1 LELRPPGSRAGAL
14 RFRRRIVDA
23 HAIQR
28 HRNERKPGM
37 QFQKGQ
43 SGNPAGRPRGARNK
57 QTIAAEKLFADDAE
71 VLARVA
77 IDLAKAGDIAAL
89 RLCLDRVCAPHRH
102 RPVAFEMPALG
113 VAADAVGA
121 MGTLMEGIAGGELSA
136 PEAAGLAKVIQGFTQ
151 ALTTADLD
159 KRIAELERRMGK

>member
-1 LELRPPGSRAGAL
+1 
-14 RFRRRIVDA
+14 
-23 HAIQR
+23 
-28 HRNERKPGM
+28 M

-57 QTIAAEKLFADDAE
+57 QSIAAEKLFADDAE
-71 VLARVA
+71 ELAKVA

-89 RLCLDRVCAPHRH
+89 RLCLDRICAPHRH
-102 RPVAFEMPALG
+102 RPVPFEMPALD

-136 PEAAGLAKVIQGFTQ
+136 PEAAGLAKVIQGYTQ
-151 ALTTADLD
+151 TLTTFDHD
-159 KRIAELERRMGK
+159 KRIANLEWRAKK

>member
-1 LELRPPGSRAGAL
+1 
-14 RFRRRIVDA
+14 
-23 HAIQR
+23 
-28 HRNERKPGM
+28 M

-102 RPVAFEMPALG
+102 RPVSFDMPALG

-121 MGTLMEGIAGGELSA
+121 MGILMEGIAGGDLSA
-136 PEAAGLAKVIQGFTQ
+136 SEAAGLARVIQGFTH
-151 ALTTADLD
+151 ALTTFDLD
-159 KRIAELERRMGK
+159 KRTLALERSMKK

>member
-1 LELRPPGSRAGAL
+1 
-14 RFRRRIVDA
+14 
-23 HAIQR
+23 
-28 HRNERKPGM
+28 M

-71 VLARVA
+71 ELARVA

-89 RLCLDRVCAPHRH
+89 RLCLDRICAPHRH
-102 RPVAFEMPALG
+102 RPVPFDVPPLG
-113 VAADAVGA
+113 AAADAVGA
-121 MGTLMEGIAGGELSA
+121 MSTLMEGIAGGELSA

-151 ALTTADLD
+151 ALNTADLD
-159 KRIAELERRMGK
+159 KRIAELERRMKK

>member
-1 LELRPPGSRAGAL
+1 
-14 RFRRRIVDA
+14 
-23 HAIQR
+23 
-28 HRNERKPGM
+28 M

-57 QTIAAEKLFADDAE
+57 QTIAAEKLFAEDAE

-89 RLCLDRVCAPHRH
+89 RLCLDRICAPHRN
-102 RPVAFEMPALG
+102 RPVPFDMPQLS

-121 MGTLMEGIAGGELSA
+121 MSTLIEGIAGGELSA

-151 ALTTADLD
+151 TLNTADLD
-159 KRIAELERRMGK
+159 KRIAELERRMKK

>member
-1 LELRPPGSRAGAL
+1 
-14 RFRRRIVDA
+14 
-23 HAIQR
+23 
-28 HRNERKPGM
+28 M

-43 SGNPAGRPRGARNK
+43 SGNPAGRPRGIRNK
-57 QTIAAEKLFADDAE
+57 QSIAAEKLFAEDAE
-71 VLARVA
+71 ALARVA

-102 RPVAFEMPALG
+102 RPVAFDMPALG

-121 MGTLMEGIAGGELSA
+121 MGILMEGIAGGDLSA

-151 ALTTADLD
+151 ALTTFDLD
-159 KRIAELERRMGK
+159 KRTLALERGMKK

>member
-1 LELRPPGSRAGAL
+1 
-14 RFRRRIVDA
+14 
-23 HAIQR
+23 
-28 HRNERKPGM
+28 M

-57 QTIAAEKLFADDAE
+57 QAIAAEKLFADDAE

-89 RLCLDRVCAPHRH
+89 RLCLDRICAPHRH

-136 PEAAGLAKVIQGFTQ
+136 PEAAGLAKVIQGSP
-151 ALTTADLD
+151 
-159 KRIAELERRMGK
+159 RRSTRPTSTSASPSWNGG

>member
-1 LELRPPGSRAGAL
+1 
-14 RFRRRIVDA
+14 
-23 HAIQR
+23 
-28 HRNERKPGM
+28 M

-43 SGNPAGRPRGARNK
+43 SGNPAGRPRGARNR

-89 RLCLDRVCAPHRH
+89 RLCLDRICAPHRH

-121 MGTLMEGIAGGELSA
+121 MGTLMEGIAAGELSA

-159 KRIAELERRMGK
+159 KRIAELERRMRK

>member
-1 LELRPPGSRAGAL
+1 
-14 RFRRRIVDA
+14 
-23 HAIQR
+23 
-28 HRNERKPGM
+28 M

-57 QTIAAEKLFADDAE
+57 QTIAADKLFAEDAE
-71 VLARVA
+71 ALARVA
-77 IDLAKAGDIAAL
+77 IDLAKAGDIGAL

-102 RPVAFEMPALG
+102 RPVSFDMPPLG

-121 MGTLMEGIAGGELSA
+121 MGTVMEGIADGDLSA

-151 ALTTADLD
+151 ALTTFDLD
-159 KRIAELERRMGK
+159 KRTLDLERSMKK

>member
-1 LELRPPGSRAGAL
+1 
-14 RFRRRIVDA
+14 
-23 HAIQR
+23 
-28 HRNERKPGM
+28 M

-43 SGNPAGRPRGARNK
+43 SGNPAGRPRGSRNK
-57 QTIAAEKLFADDAE
+57 HTIAAEKLFAEDAE

-102 RPVAFEMPALG
+102 RPMAFDMPALG

-121 MGTLMEGIAGGELSA
+121 MRNLMEGLAEGEVSA
-136 PEAAGLAKVIQGFTQ
+136 PEAAGLAKVIEGFTK
-151 ALTTADLD
+151 ALNTFDID
-159 KRIAELERRMGK
+159 KRLVDLERREKK